1 MNDQELIQ
9 SSTRTLTPEISKT
22 LKSLKK
28 GERIRV
34 TLRLRVGSSA
44 TWMAP
49 VEGTFSHFN
58 FLSTGIATDR
68 IPEDDIVVVCV
79 HFTKDNGELSSF
91 TVDDNTKIERI

>member
-1 MNDQELIQ
+1 MSNQDLIQ
-9 SSTRTLTPEISKT
+9 SSTRALNPDISNILKTLTT
-22 LKSLKK
+22 
-28 GERIRV
+28 GQRIRV
-34 TLRLRVGSSA
+34 TLKLRVGSTA

-49 VEGTFSHFN
+49 IEGTYRHYN

-91 TVDDNTKIERI
+91 TVDDHTKIEKL

>member
-1 MNDQELIQ
+1 MINQDLIQ
-9 SSTRTLTPEISKT
+9 SSTRTLNPEISKILNT
-22 LKSLKK
+22 LSA
-28 GERIRV
+28 GQRIRV
-34 TLRLRVGSSA
+34 TLKLRVGSTA

-49 VEGTFSHFN
+49 IEGTFRHYN

-91 TVDDNTKIERI
+91 TVDDNTKIEKL

>member
-49 VEGTFSHFN
+49 IEGTFSHFN

>member
-9 SSTRTLTPEISKT
+9 SSTRALNPEISKT

-49 VEGTFSHFN
+49 IEGTFSHFN

>member
-1 MNDQELIQ
+1 MSNQDLIQ
-9 SSTRTLTPEISKT
+9 SSTRTLNPEISKILNT
-22 LKSLKK
+22 LSA
-28 GERIRV
+28 GQRIRV
-34 TLRLRVGSSA
+34 TLKLRVGSTA

-49 VEGTFSHFN
+49 IEGTFRHYN

-91 TVDDNTKIERI
+91 TVDDNTKIEKL

>member
-22 LKSLKK
+22 LKSLKN

>member
-1 MNDQELIQ
+1 MSNQDLIQ
-9 SSTRTLTPEISKT
+9 SSTRTLNPEISKILNT
-22 LKSLKK
+22 LTA
-28 GERIRV
+28 GQRIRV
-34 TLRLRVGSSA
+34 TLKLRVGSTA

-49 VEGTFSHFN
+49 IEGTFRHYN

-91 TVDDNTKIERI
+91 TVDDNTKIEKL

>member
-1 MNDQELIQ
+1 MSNQELIQ
-9 SSTRTLTPEISKT
+9 SSTRSLNPEISNLLNT
-22 LKSLKK
+22 LKM
-28 GERIRV
+28 GQRIRV
-34 TLRLRVGSSA
+34 TLKLRVGSTA

-49 VEGTFSHFN
+49 IEGTFRHYN

-91 TVDDNTKIERI
+91 TVDDDTKIEKL

>member
-1 MNDQELIQ
+1 MSNQDLIQ
-9 SSTRTLTPEISKT
+9 SSTRTLNPEISKILNT
-22 LKSLKK
+22 LSS
-28 GERIRV
+28 GQRIRV
-34 TLRLRVGSSA
+34 TLKLRVGSTA

-49 VEGTFSHFN
+49 IEGTFRHYN

-91 TVDDNTKIERI
+91 TVDDNTKIEKL

>member
-1 MNDQELIQ
+1 MSNQELIQ
-9 SSTRTLTPEISKT
+9 SSTRNLNPEISNI
-22 LKSLKK
+22 LNSLTK
-28 GERIRV
+28 GQRIRV
-34 TLRLRVGSSA
+34 TLKLRVGSTA

-49 VEGTFSHFN
+49 VEGIFRHFN

-91 TVDDNTKIERI
+91 TIDDHTKIEKL

>member
-1 MNDQELIQ
+1 MINQDLIQ
-9 SSTRTLTPEISKT
+9 SSTRTLNPEISKILNTLTAGQRISVT
-22 LKSLKK
+22 LK
-28 GERIRV
+28 
-34 TLRLRVGSSA
+34 LRVGSTA

-49 VEGTFSHFN
+49 IEGTFRHYN

-91 TVDDNTKIERI
+91 TVDDNTKIEKL

>member
-9 SSTRTLTPEISKT
+9 SSTRVLNPEISKT

-49 VEGTFSHFN
+49 IEGTFSHFN

>member
-91 TVDDNTKIERI
+91 TVDDSTKIERI

>member
-1 MNDQELIQ
+1 MINQDLIQ
-9 SSTRTLTPEISKT
+9 SSTRTLNPEISKILNT
-22 LKSLKK
+22 LTA
-28 GERIRV
+28 GQRIRV
-34 TLRLRVGSSA
+34 TLKLRVGSTA

-49 VEGTFSHFN
+49 IEGTFRHYN

-91 TVDDNTKIERI
+91 TVDDNTKIEKL